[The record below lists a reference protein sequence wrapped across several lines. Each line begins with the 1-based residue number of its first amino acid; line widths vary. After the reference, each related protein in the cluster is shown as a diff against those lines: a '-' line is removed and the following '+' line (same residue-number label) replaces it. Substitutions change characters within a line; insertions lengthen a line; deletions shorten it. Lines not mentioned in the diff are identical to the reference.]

1 MKKENI
7 PEWILKKI
15 YRYCGYQERSQYDV
29 EKKLK
34 ELPIAEELV
43 EIVILH
49 LRKENFI
56 NDERYATLFARGK
69 FYNNKWGRNKILYE
83 LRKKKIPSLFI
94 EEGLNEISD
103 KECGEMLFQILRKKN
118 ISLREKDKVKRRY
131 KLYTFAA
138 GKGYEKTLTKKV
150 VDKLLD

>member
-1 MKKENI
+1 MDKEKI
-7 PEWILKKI
+7 PEWVLKKI

-34 ELPIAEELV
+34 ELSITEELI
-43 EIVILH
+43 EAVILH
-49 LRKENFI
+49 LRKENFV
-56 NDERYATLFARGK
+56 NDERYAKLFARGK
-69 FYNNKWGRNKILYE
+69 FYNNRWGRNKILYE
-83 LRKKKIPSLFI
+83 LRKKGIPDLFI

-103 KECGEMLFQILRKKN
+103 SECEEMLFQLLRKKN

-138 GKGYEKTLTKKV
+138 GKGYERSLTKKV
-150 VDKLLD
+150 VDKLIE